1 MAENYE
7 RILDAIKNSYNLNDK
22 TRGYHRYVHMNYE
35 LPSYHGDDNIDQ
47 LDAIKYFFITK
58 GDKNMSE
65 PASKAE
71 LMYRKKMEELEDKH
85 QKHTKEDEME
95 YSEALFKLQKEYEQ
109 DMIKEEVEKRA
120 FKRYTYYQSLIDQGF
135 SEEAAMKILL
145 QEI

>member
-1 MAENYE
+1 MTEIYE
-7 RILDAIKNSYNLNDK
+7 RILAAIENSYNLNNK

-47 LDAIKYFFITK
+47 LDAIRYFFITK
-58 GDKNMSE
+58 GDKNMTE
-65 PASKAE
+65 AE
-71 LMYRKKMEELEDKH
+71 LMYQKKKEELEAKH

-95 YSEALFKLQKEYEQ
+95 YSEALLKLQKEYEQ
-109 DMIKEEVEKRA
+109 NMVKEEVEQRA
-120 FKRYTYYQSLIDQGF
+120 FRRYTYYQSLIAQGF

>member
-1 MAENYE
+1 MAEIYE

-35 LPSYHGDDNIDQ
+35 LPSYHGDDSIDQ
-47 LDAIKYFFITK
+47 LDAIRYFFITK

-65 PASKAE
+65 AE
-71 LMYRKKMEELEDKH
+71 FMYRKKKEELEAKH
-85 QKHTKEDEME
+85 QEHTKEDEIE
-95 YSEALFKLQKEYEQ
+95 YSEALLKLQKEYEQ
-109 DMIKEEVEKRA
+109 NMIKEEVEQRA
-120 FKRYTYYQSLIDQGF
+120 FRRYTYYQSLIAQGF